1 MTDHGHEPGAH
12 PTPGPAAPPSDEGS
26 EILIPELRPM
36 FPGAQPFLA
45 RFLPR
50 SKAAFVGLRAGFCD
64 LHAFLRYLHD
74 QDWYGFLH
82 ASLNDQAAF
91 VLVYE
96 GRTVAAACGATTGE
110 QALGELLSLFE
121 SGAPINAFTLSKEL
135 AQILSGVG
143 SRAWKFNLTENFTGL
158 QAGPKGATFWLS
170 GAVIANMPATLPY
183 EGAFP
188 APLRPNTLIL
198 PKSLAGWAHRSY
210 VLTLRGRDALNA
222 ITVAHQSFRSQFGR
236 VGLELLRA
244 MSENLTPADYALRSD
259 VALHDLEPLIQEFA
273 RSGYAREA

>member
-1 MTDHGHEPGAH
+1 MTDPKPG
-12 PTPGPAAPPSDEGS
+12 PGPAEPTPPPAGADT

-50 SKAAFVGLRAGFCD
+50 SKAAFVGLRAPFCD

-82 ASLNDQAAF
+82 ATLNDQAAF
-91 VLVYE
+91 VMVYE
-96 GRTVAAACGATTGE
+96 GRTVAAASGATTGE

-121 SGAPINAFTLSKEL
+121 AGAPINAFTLSKDL

-143 SRAWKFNLTENFTGL
+143 SRAWKFNLTEDFTGL
-158 QAGPKGATFWLS
+158 QAGPRGATFWLN
-170 GAVIANMPATLPY
+170 GGVIANMPATLPY

-188 APLRPNTLIL
+188 APMRPNTLIL
-198 PKSLAGWAHRSY
+198 PKSLAGWAHRNY
-210 VLTLRGRDALNA
+210 VLTLRGKDALNA
-222 ITVAHQSFRSQFGR
+222 ITLAHQGFRTQFGP
-236 VGLELLRA
+236 VGLGLLRA
-244 MSENLTPADYALRSD
+244 MSENLSPAEYSLRSD
-259 VALHDLEPLIQEFA
+259 VALHDLEPLVSEFA
-273 RSGYAREA
+273 RGGFAREA

>member
-1 MTDHGHEPGAH
+1 MTDPNAKPGGGEA
-12 PTPGPAAPPSDEGS
+12 TPPPAAGDI
-26 EILIPELRPM
+26 EIVIPELRPM

-82 ASLNDQAAF
+82 AGLNDQSAF
-91 VLVYE
+91 VMVYE
-96 GRTVAAACGATTGE
+96 GRTVAAASGTTTGE

-121 SGAPINAFTLSKEL
+121 AGAPINAFTLSKDL

-143 SRAWKFNLTENFTGL
+143 SRAWKFNLTEDFTGL
-158 QAGPKGATFWLS
+158 QAGPRGATFWLNGS
-170 GAVIANMPATLPY
+170 VIANMPAVLPY

-188 APLRPNTLIL
+188 APMRPNTLIL
-198 PKSLAGWAHRSY
+198 PKSLAGWAHRNY
-210 VLTLRGRDALNA
+210 VLTLRGKDALNA
-222 ITVAHQSFRSQFGR
+222 ITVAHQSFRTQFGP
-236 VGLELLRA
+236 VGLGLLRA
-244 MSENLTPADYALRSD
+244 MSENLSPAEYSLRSD
-259 VALHDLEPLIQEFA
+259 VALHDLEPLVNEFA
-273 RSGYAREA
+273 RGGFAREA